1 MSVTLTQG
9 IAPYLL
15 QDLKTFIGANDPSV
29 KITPAGMLKLAVE
42 QSPDIQIPDHERL
55 RLNSSQGQVSEIRY
69 WTYERSTRDAVQTS
83 RDCDTQGSIPLR
95 KDYTLNAPKYA
106 QISFSLPTDFLERYT
121 AEAVSRQSVAG
132 ATSPLMEEFVRLIM
146 SQIPGLIDQIDYD
159 LVNSVSFGTNVLG
172 APDSGLIPTGVTLPA
187 NTRVV
192 NINKNANELDLT
204 QGVAQLLYEAE
215 INELYGALGIVGN
228 GLFHQFS
235 RRKDSGGIVASLSG
249 LNQAVTAG
257 DYNFYYDQKTTN
269 SGSPF
274 GQNMIG
280 VFSQGSVGFIDVNR
294 LVGFKRLDYGTYQA
308 FQIVLPIET
317 GTGVPATMA
326 FDVEMRFSPCGYD
339 VALPYGNVQTLNAGW
354 TVTISKTYGLYQ
366 LDTTV
371 YNSSDTL
378 AGSNGALRYL
388 ITNQSL

>member
-29 KITPAGMLKLAVE
+29 KITPAGMLRLAVE
-42 QSPDIQIPDHERL
+42 QSPDIQIPDYERL
-55 RLNSSQGQVSEIRY
+55 RLNNSLGQVSDIRY
-69 WTYERSTRDAVQTS
+69 WTYERSTRSGVQTT
-83 RDCDTQGSIPLR
+83 RDCDTQGTTPLR
-95 KDYTLNAPKYA
+95 KEYTLQAPKYA

-121 AEAVSRQSVAG
+121 AEAVSRQSVEG
-132 ATSPLMEEFVRLIM
+132 SSSPLMEEFVRLIM

-159 LVNSVSFGTNVLG
+159 LVNSVSFGRNVL
-172 APDSGLIPTGVTLPA
+172 PDNGPTGTPA
-187 NTRVV
+187 NTRLV
-192 NINKNANELDLT
+192 NINKDANVFDLT

-215 INELYGALGIVGN
+215 LNELYGGLSIVGN

-235 RRKDSGGIVASLSG
+235 RHNDAGSVTAGLSG
-249 LNQAVTAG
+249 LNNAVNTG
-257 DYNFYYDQKTTN
+257 DYRFYYDPKTA
-269 SGSPF
+269 SGSTPF

-317 GTGVPATMA
+317 GSGTPATMA

-366 LDTTV
+366 LDTSI
-371 YNSSDTL
+371 YNGSDTL
-378 AGSNGALRYL
+378 HGSNGALRYL
-388 ITNQSL
+388 ITNDAVSIP

>member
-1 MSVTLTQG
+1 MSVTLTSG
-9 IAPYLL
+9 VAPYLL

-55 RLNSSQGQVSEIRY
+55 RLNTSQGQVSDIRY
-69 WTYERSTRDAVQTS
+69 WTYERSTKAAVQTT
-83 RDCDTQGSIPLR
+83 RDCESTGAIPLR
-95 KDYTLNAPKYA
+95 KEYTLHAPKYA
-106 QISFSLPTDFLERYT
+106 QISFALPTDFLERYT
-121 AEAVSRQSVAG
+121 TEAVQRQSVAG

-159 LVNSVSFGTNVLG
+159 LVQSVTFGANALG
-172 APDSGLIPTGVTLPA
+172 DNAPLGSPVH
-187 NTRVV
+187 TRAI
-192 NINKNANELDLT
+192 NINKNANVFDLT
-204 QGVAQLLYEAE
+204 QGVAQLLYESE

-249 LNQAVTAG
+249 INNAVVAG
-257 DYNFYYDQKTTN
+257 DYNFYYDPKTA
-269 SGSPF
+269 SGTSPF

-280 VFSQGSVGFIDVNR
+280 VFSQGSVGFVDVNR

-317 GTGVPATMA
+317 GTGTPATMA
-326 FDVEMRFSPCGYD
+326 FDVELRFSPCGYD

-366 LDTTV
+366 LNTDIYAGGDRLT
-371 YNSSDTL
+371 
-378 AGSNGALRYL
+378 GSNGALRYL
-388 ITNQSL
+388 ITNDAIPA